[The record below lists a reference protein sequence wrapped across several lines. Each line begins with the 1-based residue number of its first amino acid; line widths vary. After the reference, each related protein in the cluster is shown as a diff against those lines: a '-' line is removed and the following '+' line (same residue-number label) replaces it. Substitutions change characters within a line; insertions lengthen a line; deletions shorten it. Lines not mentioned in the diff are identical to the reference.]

1 MMWLSV
7 ARTCVQPNDGEIKN
21 DSDIDRWENDGGR
34 SVSYSL
40 NELLRNPSSTQISPR
55 ST

>member
-1 MMWLSV
+1 MMWLFV
-7 ARTCVQPNDGEIKN
+7 VRTCQPHDGDLKN

-34 SVSYSL
+34 SVTEKT
-40 NELLRNPSSTQISPR
+40 NINRISPR

>member
-1 MMWLSV
+1 MMLSV
-7 ARTCVQPNDGEIKN
+7 TRTCIQPHDGDIKN

-34 SVSYSL
+34 SVTEKS
-40 NELLRNPSSTQISPR
+40 NFNRISQR